1 MSVSRLILL
10 VAATASLGATVGCS
24 EVAGPERELS
34 GERLYETH
42 CARCHGPDGKGTA
55 AVPGAKDLSNTAYME
70 SLTDERIRAT
80 IKRGKPPNMPS
91 FGEQFMEPSMKVL
104 VAYVRSL
111 SKPDVAEA
119 TQPGGAGPGDSP
131 ANESE

>member
-1 MSVSRLILL
+1 MSGSRLVLL
-10 VAATASLGATVGCS
+10 VAMAATLGCS
-24 EVAGPERELS
+24 EAAGPKRDLS

-42 CARCHGPDGKGTA
+42 CARCHGPDGKGTE

-70 SLTDERIRAT
+70 SLTDDRIRAT
-80 IKRGKPPNMPS
+80 IKRGKPPNMPA

-111 SKPDVAEA
+111 SEPEAADATEPGVARPD
-119 TQPGGAGPGDSP
+119 GGGEG
-131 ANESE
+131 E